1 MRAGPAAFTL
11 RRSRPFPPP
20 RPPPMSA
27 AAADAWVHDCR
38 GAPPAVAWAFTAE
51 ADLVAVRVAREG
63 GRTLVADAGGGLY
76 RLDPAGRLEHL
87 QRGLRDLTAL
97 AFADAGTGA
106 ACAFG
111 DDTLGWIEPDLKV
124 KWTRT
129 MPAAITALAVDPH
142 GRHAAVA
149 LESSDVVVV
158 TNRKKRLVQFSS
170 LRPLASLHFLA
181 TEPTLVGAAADGF
194 LGSFDLR
201 GRQGLDVKTFANCGD
216 LAVTGDG
223 GRMALAAYN
232 LGIQRL
238 DADGR
243 VRDTL
248 AVGGTPS
255 RVALPFAGAGPLAA
269 ATQERQ
275 LFRLAAGGEIDWAAA
290 APDDVVGVA
299 LDAAG
304 DALTVGFAAGRV
316 VRLTFGGI

>member
-1 MRAGPAAFTL
+1 MTAAGTRDAWLSNGRGT
-11 RRSRPFPPP
+11 PP
-20 RPPPMSA
+20 R
-27 AAADAWVHDCR
+27 V
-38 GAPPAVAWAFTAE
+38 GWAFAAE

-87 QRGLRDLTAL
+87 TRGLKDLTAL
-97 AFADAGTGA
+97 AFADAGTA
-106 ACAFG
+106 AAAAFG

-124 KWTRT
+124 KWTQT
-129 MPAAITALAVDPH
+129 MPSPITALAVDPH

-149 LESSDVVVV
+149 LASSDVVVV
-158 TNRKKRLVQFSS
+158 TNRRKRLARFGS
-170 LRPLASLHFLA
+170 LRPLAFLHFLA

-201 GRQGLDVKTFANCGD
+201 GRQELDVKTFANCGD

-223 GRMALAAYN
+223 NRMALAAFN
-232 LGIQRL
+232 LGVQRL
-238 DADGR
+238 DATGR

-255 RVALPFAGAGPLAA
+255 RVALPWAGAGPLAA

-275 LFRLAAGGEIDWAAA
+275 LFRLTAGGEIDWAAQ
-290 APDDVVGVA
+290 APDDVVNLA

-304 DALTVGFAAGRV
+304 DRLTVGFAAGRAL
-316 VRLTFGGI
+316 RLDFGGI